1 MDDLP
6 PPLLLDIL
14 SRLNDSTDLARCRLV
29 SKTLNALSYEVRSI
43 NLFCSFGRYMKSR
56 SPETKTLIT
65 PFKTI
70 FNNLILSSRSV
81 DSISVGV
88 RKPLRGLS
96 YDAVEDESDD
106 LYLTDVNFVKEWLPG
121 VVCEGLKS
129 LSISD
134 FWVQSCWRRSEVL
147 VLISSC
153 CHSLLNLE
161 VKNSWLSVDGLSPM
175 PALTSL
181 TLEFIRLDD
190 EDLNKVN
197 ECFPSLK
204 VLNLIGVGGLKD
216 PRIHQ
221 LQLKTCQ
228 WMVSN
233 APLSLT
239 IHAPNLVK
247 LKLKLKCV
255 KPQSLVLETPLLSD
269 FHLSL
274 ENAGEC
280 GVKEFLNLKTLH
292 LESTG
297 LWSLIGTF
305 PFGRT
310 VKNLTVDSLKQSE
323 PVEIKRFNLET
334 LSNFFPNVSSLK
346 LGPGAWS
353 ELETCFRLGG
363 LEGKIGM
370 KKLKEITGHLMVYDI
385 DITISFISSVLDKYT
400 SLSNMALLI
409 HCEVDSSI
417 TSNLISRCSANWPRV
432 KWRWGRWKEGMKD
445 TWVCDSI

>member
-6 PPLLLDIL
+6 PPLIVEVL
-14 SRLNDSTDLARCRLV
+14 SRLSDSTDLARCRLV
-29 SKTLNALSYEVRSI
+29 SKTLNTLSYEVRSI
-43 NLFCSFGRYMKSR
+43 NLFCSFGRYVKSR
-56 SPETKTLIT
+56 SPTTKSPIT

-81 DSISVGV
+81 ESISVGV
-88 RKPLRGLS
+88 EKPLRGLS
-96 YDAVEDESDD
+96 YDDVEDESDD

-121 VVCEGLKS
+121 VGCGGLRS

-153 CHSLLNLE
+153 CHSLLDLE
-161 VKNSWLSVDGLSPM
+161 VKNAWLSVDGLNPM
-175 PALTSL
+175 PSLTSL

-197 ECFPSLK
+197 ECFPSLQ

-228 WMVSN
+228 WTMSN

-239 IHAPNLVK
+239 ILAPNLVK
-247 LKLKLKCV
+247 LVLKCV

-274 ENAGEC
+274 EEAGKYE
-280 GVKEFLNLKTLH
+280 VKEFLNLTTLH

-297 LWSLIGTF
+297 LCSLIGTF

-310 VKNLTVDSLKQSE
+310 VKNLTVDSLNRSE
-323 PVEIKRFNLET
+323 PVKTKRFNLET
-334 LSNFFPNVSSLK
+334 LSDFFPNVSSLK

-353 ELETCFRLGG
+353 ELESHFRSGC

-370 KKLKEITGHLMVYDI
+370 KKMKEITGHLMVYDVE
-385 DITISFISSVLDKYT
+385 ITKSFISSVLDKYT
-400 SLSNMALLI
+400 SLSDMALLI
-409 HCEVDSSI
+409 HREVDSSI
-417 TSNLISRCSANWPRV
+417 TSNLISSCSANCPRV
-432 KWRWGRWKEGMKD
+432 RWRWGRWKEGMKD
-445 TWVCDSI
+445 TWVSDGI